1 MKVRPAAAYNRI
13 LSRLFDS
20 VFEMENS
27 RSDIDQLVRE
37 ITMEAAG
44 EIPSKSSEQV

>member
-1 MKVRPAAAYNRI
+1 MKVRPPEPYNGT
-13 LSRLFDS
+13 LSRVFDS